1 MCTVKFGSFFKV
13 LHHEDGSKKPAL
25 NVNAP
30 TFLPI
35 SHGNSSGNILDQL
48 LPNQNVSAS
57 VVPPREVM
65 ISSGKYSGP
74 TQPQGKS
81 YFKDEVVIRNSDS
94 GKGKA
99 SKVEK

>member
-1 MCTVKFGSFFKV
+1 M
-13 LHHEDGSKKPAL
+13 LHNEDGSRKAPL

-35 SHGNSSGNILDQL
+35 THGNSSGNILEQL

-81 YFKDEVVIRNSDS
+81 YFKDEVIIRNSDS
-94 GKGKA
+94 GKGKIN
-99 SKVEK
+99 SRLPTIIK